1 MARCPGERRTGA
13 YLAIKMMSRGEFP
26 MKNVKY
32 TTWFT
37 VSTVLIAIFFAA
49 ASLGMNIAETQTFY
63 IAGLK
68 IIPTQWD
75 KTANLIKLE
84 EWARKAAA
92 AGAQLIITPEGYLE
106 GYVGNPNLAP
116 DMTRERYFDIGETV
130 DGPGLQRVGA
140 LARELKVH
148 ILLGFAER
156 RGDEMYNSAVLF
168 DSSGKQIALY
178 SKTHSGG
185 PGEPYNRSGDIFPVF
200 ETALGRIGILICFD
214 RQNPETA
221 RILALKGA
229 QIILVPAYGRW
240 TDDISEDIL
249 LRARAYENGVYVV
262 HVHPWNT
269 FVVDPEGSI
278 IAQSRWKEESI
289 VLAKINL
296 DDRIGRGPIRKRR
309 PEIYHEILN

>member
-1 MARCPGERRTGA
+1 MH
-13 YLAIKMMSRGEFP
+13 YI
-26 MKNVKY
+26 
-32 TTWFT
+32 WFT
-37 VSTVLIAIFFAA
+37 GVMALLALCITSAKPAENLIEPQSFV
-49 ASLGMNIAETQTFY
+49 

-75 KTANLIKLE
+75 KEANLIKLE
-84 EWARKAAA
+84 EWTRKAAA
-92 AGAQLIITPEGYLE
+92 AGARLIVTPEGFLE

-116 DMTRERYFDIGETV
+116 DLTRERYYEIGEPI
-130 DGPGLQRVGA
+130 DGPGLQRVGV
-140 LARELKVH
+140 LARELQVH
-148 ILLGFAER
+148 ILIGFAER

-168 DSSGKQIALY
+168 DTSGEQVAY
-178 SKTHSGG
+178 YAKTHSGG
-185 PGEPYNRSGDIFPVF
+185 TGEPYNRSGDVFPVF
-200 ETALGRIGILICFD
+200 ETELGRIGILICFD

-278 IAQSRWKEESI
+278 ISQSRWHEEGI
-289 VLAKINL
+289 VLAKIKL
-296 DDRIGRGPIRKRR
+296 DDRIGGGPIRQRR
-309 PEIYHEILN
+309 PEIYNEILKEKAQFP